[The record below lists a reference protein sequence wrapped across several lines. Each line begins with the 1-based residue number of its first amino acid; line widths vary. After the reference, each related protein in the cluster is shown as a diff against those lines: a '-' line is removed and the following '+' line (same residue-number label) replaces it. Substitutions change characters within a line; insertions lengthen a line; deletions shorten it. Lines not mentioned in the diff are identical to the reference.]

1 MSAKAAADR
10 GRRRGKSREAPDRD
24 RPEPEVARP
33 AGNPYL
39 ATALAWAVPGAGHL
53 FLGRWQRALGFFV
66 LVLLM
71 LVLGCH
77 LEGKLPWVWGGSPL
91 QVLATI
97 GCLGSGLPVLVLR
110 FGFGYE
116 GTLEAAGYEYGGAFI
131 LTAGLMNLLL
141 MLDAWDIARGRK
153 E

>member
-1 MSAKAAADR
+1 MSAKAVADR
-10 GRRRGKSREAPDRD
+10 GRRGRRGGGKSREEPARD
-24 RPEPEVARP
+24 RPEPAVAGP

-39 ATALAWAVPGAGHL
+39 ATALAWAVPGTGHL
-53 FLGRWQRALGFFV
+53 LLGRWQRALGFCA

-71 LVLGCH
+71 L
-77 LEGKLPWVWGGSPL
+77 
-91 QVLATI
+91 
-97 GCLGSGLPVLVLR
+97 VLVLR

-116 GTLEAAGYEYGGAFI
+116 GTLEAAGFEYGGAFI

-141 MLDAWDIARGRK
+141 TLDAWDVARGRK